1 MHSGSCNQVDVMRW
15 GRTLA
20 ITVLLCAAIAVVTQM
35 LNDNGY
41 LVNLWVSQGYGIS
54 IVLSIMLITTL
65 RPDWPDL
72 VVNLLGLVSGVV
84 LGMLNLM
91 LMLYFMGKLSDFV
104 AQPDAILSNVGVGL
118 FFGCLGLLF
127 FYSLYRLQLL
137 RAEVSEQ
144 RRLQAERERALT
156 LSQLKVLQS
165 QMEPHFL
172 FNTLANVQAMIGPEP
187 EKAKAMIQALTTM
200 LRANL
205 NRVRSDTTTLGD
217 ELTIARSYLEIQSIR
232 MGERLS
238 YELAVPEAMYALPL
252 PPLLLQP
259 LVENAI
265 RHGIEPK
272 REGGHIQVRAATLD
286 AQAGWWQLE
295 VIDTGLGLDALA
307 QTQGEGV
314 GLSNLKQRLQSL
326 YGDSAELTM
335 RPGEQGGLHLTL
347 VLPQTLAE
355 QTTGETG
362 NND

>member
-1 MHSGSCNQVDVMRW
+1 MPACKREDAHWLRW
-15 GRTLA
+15 SRTLVG
-20 ITVLLCAAIAVVTQM
+20 TFLLCAAIALVTNV
-35 LNDNGY
+35 LNKHGY
-41 LVNLWVSQGYGIS
+41 LVNFWISVGYGFS
-54 IVLSIMLITTL
+54 IVLSMMLINHL
-65 RPDWPDL
+65 RPQWPDL
-72 VVNLLGLVSGVV
+72 VANLLSLVCGVTLGL
-84 LGMLNLM
+84 LNLM
-91 LMLYFMGKLSDFV
+91 LVLYISDDLSFV
-104 AQPDAILSNVGVGL
+104 IAEPGAMASNAVVGL
-118 FFGCLGLLF
+118 FFGSVGLF
-127 FYSLYRLQLL
+127 FFYAQYRLQVL

-144 RRLQAERERALT
+144 KRLQAERERALT

-172 FNTLANVQAMIGPEP
+172 FNTLANVQAMIDPEP
-187 EKAKAMIQALTTM
+187 EKARAMIQALTTM

-205 NRVRSDTTTLGD
+205 SRVRSDTTTLGD

-355 QTTGETG
+355 QTTRGTES
-362 NND
+362 DD